1 MRNQLDPRSSC
12 PAAGNDTG
20 VKVVSTVP
28 GKPFGIVAVFDG
40 DGACRGLVDGP
51 TLTAIRTAAGA
62 GLATRLLAR
71 PDARTMAMLGAG
83 AMAFDQIVAIQEVR
97 PILDVLIWSRDSQH
111 AKALASRVGGQVA
124 ADPSE
129 AVSAADIVS
138 TATPSRRPLFAAGA
152 VRPGTHINAV
162 GAFTQE
168 MCEIPP
174 RSSVT
179 PGCSWTTLRRRPLRL
194 ATCCRPIANPTAP
207 SPISWRAARRDA
219 TMPSRSHSSSRLASP
234 HRTSPPVSAVD
245 RGGPQEPRHRAVTPD
260 PGGAP
265 TPPSSRA
272 WGPCLA
278 DPVGGP
284 TPDLLPSMGTVSPRP
299 GRGPNPDLLPS
310 MGAPAPRRAVTAT
323 HGGGT

>member
-1 MRNQLDPRSSC
+1 MRYLDAATTRACLSMSDAITAMERAFGDDRETPVRNQLGPSLFMPGRV
-12 PAAGNDTG
+12 ANDTG

-162 GAFTQE
+162 GAFTPE

-174 RSSVT
+174 EVVRHARVFVDD
-179 PGCSWTTLRRRPLRL
+179 
-194 ATCCRPIANPTAP
+194 IA
-207 SPISWRAARRDA
+207 AAA
-219 TMPSRSHSSSRLASP
+219 AE
-234 HRTSPPVSAVD
+234 A
-245 RGGPQEPRHRAVTPD
+245 G
-260 PGGAP
+260 
-265 TPPSSRA
+265 
-272 WGPCLA
+272 
-278 DPVGGP
+278 
-284 TPDLLPSMGTVSPRP
+284 DLLQADRQPDGTIADLMA
-299 GRGPNPDLLPS
+299 GRKTGRNNAEQITFFKSVGIASQDVAAGVAALIEADRKNL
-310 MGAPAPRRAVTAT
+310 GIVL
-323 HGGGT
+323 